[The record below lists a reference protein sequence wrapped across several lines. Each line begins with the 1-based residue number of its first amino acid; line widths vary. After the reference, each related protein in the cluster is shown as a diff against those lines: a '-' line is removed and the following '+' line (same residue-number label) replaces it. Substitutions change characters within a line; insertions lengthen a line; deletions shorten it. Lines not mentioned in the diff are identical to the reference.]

1 MALPTAPPPALGPP
15 PSAYFYGGYT
25 YPYASAGRIVAPIL
39 ALAPPA
45 ALPGQ
50 PPAVQVQPQAAPVA
64 PSAAAAA
71 VAASATPIHPPI
83 HPVAPPM
90 FPYMH
95 HYQVSIC
102 KHRNVPITH
111 VRGGASSAPKSVHL
125 DFYICL
131 ELKSLIALVLDS
143 FGA

>member
-95 HYQVSIC
+95 HYQVSMTRMS
-102 KHRNVPITH
+102 KHRNVLSK
-111 VRGGASSAPKSVHL
+111 GGR
-125 DFYICL
+125 
-131 ELKSLIALVLDS
+131 
-143 FGA
+143 